1 MLTCLFRKKP
11 GSCTVLPTISIGM
24 IRRDDGEYFDSDN
37 CNGNS
42 TIKKETAN
50 KERYWN
56 QIDSS
61 DSRRSAP
68 YIRWACIAWWCRCDP
83 QVECPGAEPLN
94 SEVTSTTGPGESGVS
109 KGQLHHLIRRTAEHL
124 PSVNQGTRIA
134 QAHAGPRNTT
144 ISLIPYVWRTTVRF
158 IDTVPF
164 PLLEVKLYRE
174 YSNAATI
181 FGNA

>member
-1 MLTCLFRKKP
+1 MESILMATTAMIIQQSKRK
-11 GSCTVLPTISIGM
+11 LL
-24 IRRDDGEYFDSDN
+24 
-37 CNGNS
+37 
-42 TIKKETAN
+42 IKNAIET
-50 KERYWN
+50 KLILR
-56 QIDSS
+56 IVVVV
-61 DSRRSAP
+61 P

-144 ISLIPYVWRTTVRF
+144 ISLIPYVWRTTMRF
-158 IDTVPF
+158 IDTVIF

-181 FGNA
+181 FGNAWTHGNWVQIYWSKH